1 MLALPQKIRRRI
13 GALLRNLL
21 TQGTSPHKLALTI
34 ALGVIVGILPVVWG
48 STLLCA
54 VLAFRLR
61 LNQAGI
67 QAANYL
73 AYPLQIA
80 LFIPFYHMGAKMFP
94 WGPTASVDV
103 ILKHLGTDWVG
114 EISLILVATLKALAA
129 WLLTAA
135 PAAVLLYL
143 LLLPIVTRIIQ
154 TNKNHLRKETLL
166 RGEME

>member
-1 MLALPQKIRRRI
+1 MLAFRHKIHRKL

-21 TQGTSPHKLALTI
+21 TQGTTPHKLALTI
-34 ALGVIVGILPVVWG
+34 ALGIIIGILPVVWG

-54 VLAFRLR
+54 VLAYILE

-80 LFIPFYHMGAKMFP
+80 LFIPFYRMGAKIFP
-94 WGPTASVDV
+94 WGQSVSV
-103 ILKHLGTDWVG
+103 EVLLKQFKTDWAG
-114 EISLILVATLKALAA
+114 ELSLLLVATLKALAA
-129 WLLTAA
+129 WLLIAA

-143 LLLPIVTRIIQ
+143 IFLPVCARIPTINPK
-154 TNKNHLRKETLL
+154 T
-166 RGEME
+166 